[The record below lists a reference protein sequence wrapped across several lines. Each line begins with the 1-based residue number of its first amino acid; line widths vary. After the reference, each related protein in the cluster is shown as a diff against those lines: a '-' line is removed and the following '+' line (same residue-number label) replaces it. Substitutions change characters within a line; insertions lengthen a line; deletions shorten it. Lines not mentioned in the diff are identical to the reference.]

1 MPTKYPTVKKIIL
14 VEPREDAEVQ
24 VYFDC
29 EKPGSVYRY
38 EAKYKV
44 LTGAGILEIVKGASE
59 HAGYGGALCPT
70 AADIDR
76 YLAQAQK

>member
-1 MPTKYPTVKKIIL
+1 MPTEIWKVKTDSESSFTYAREAVRSETPE
-14 VEPREDAEVQ
+14 VEIEP
-24 VYFDC
+24 
-29 EKPGSVYRY
+29 
-38 EAKYKV
+38 